1 MLLRDMSK
9 NTFKRHF
16 DLLLTE
22 EKGQLHYVLIKDF
35 NTFMYNQTLY
45 RHRKHYCCYCLQQLA
60 TT

>member
-1 MLLRDMSK
+1 MSK

-35 NTFMYNQTLY
+35 STFMYNQTLY
-45 RHRKHYCCYCLQQLA
+45 RHRKHYCYYCLQQLA